1 MRSKAAIAGH
11 PIHPMLVPLPIGAFF
26 LALVGDLVHLSGRDA
41 FWYHLSFV
49 AIGIGVVT
57 ALLAAVFGLID
68 LVGVPMDR
76 ITRRIGITHAVLNV
90 TVVVLYAVSWW
101 IRRDDRALGT
111 ASFTPAFGI
120 AVLAFLMLG
129 VSGWLGGELSY
140 RHRVG
145 VVGEDP
151 VPASPTGSESRAAR

>member
-57 ALLAAVFGLID
+57 ALIAAVFGLID
-68 LVGVPMDR
+68 LVGVPMGR
-76 ITRRIGITHAVLNV
+76 SAHRLAITHAVLNV
-90 TVVVLYAVSWW
+90 TIVVLYAVSWW
-101 IRRDDRALGT
+101 MRRDDRALGN

-145 VVGEDP
+145 VLGEE
-151 VPASPTGSESRAAR
+151 PAPGSLTGEASRASR

>member
-90 TVVVLYAVSWW
+90 TVVVLYTVSWW

-111 ASFTPAFGI
+111 PSFTPAFGI
-120 AVLAFLMLG
+120 AVLAFLLLG
-129 VSGWLGGELSY
+129 VSGWLGGELSF

-145 VVGEDP
+145 VPADEAAPEP
-151 VPASPTGSESRAAR
+151 VPGSASRAAS